1 MATSLPWSVKGVDP
15 RTRDAAKAAARRA
28 GMTLGEWLDNKIRE
42 EAGEAEPEQAAPE
55 QLDIA
60 ALSERLAKLSQ
71 GQMDTSSHAAASAA
85 QQGASE
91 LSRGEIDAVI
101 NQAAAVER
109 LTRESSAKTAGALD
123 SITRW
128 IEKTESRITS
138 SERAAAER
146 QERATS
152 VIADAIKTMGE
163 RLVEMERKA
172 SEAKQAQAQIQAQ
185 THAKAMPAP
194 RLAFSRD
201 GLAEAV
207 NDIRTRQ
214 RVLDVD
220 GQAPPARRSVPE
232 NRIAAL
238 RQDLRELSNR
248 IVPASPEAE
257 APHQRMRATPAQRP
271 APASAPLQG
280 NPIEAMLADLGAR
293 LDKLDKRDRL
303 DPIMKPLAR
312 IESDVSRLSQERS
325 AEGYQRFELE
335 IAHLA
340 AKVDALVAR
349 GGDRSVIAPVLR
361 DIAELRDM
369 VRAPAADPR
378 MDTLSQQ
385 ISSLSTELAQLREA
399 QPDGRE
405 IRSLSQAIEDV
416 RDAILSD
423 RAHDRQAD
431 PTQLTSLSRQI
442 ENLADKIDTLPA
454 MRPEVINAQAEQLS
468 ARLNEM
474 DASGRG
480 VSHVLSDRIEA
491 LVIRL
496 EDMAGRDLAGKD
508 LAGRQPDQL
517 ESRIDALQESI
528 ETLAEQGPVA
538 VTRQIEALAGR
549 IESLAAASNL
559 SQIIS
564 EGKGPQVARVDL
576 RPIEDMLRGLAEKI
590 DEAGRPGAETGA
602 FDALEQQISGL
613 AQRLDTAAAT
623 RSAETGIER
632 TLQDL
637 VVHLQTLRQDATA
650 AAERAARAAMAD
662 MGSKGGPASGIAE
675 ISNLLSGLRDTHVS
689 SGRETQDA
697 IGAVHQT
704 LETVISRLASI
715 EAELAAERQGPA
727 PRPVMPPRHAEQ
739 AQSAARASEP
749 AASVSIAREDRIA
762 QADRFPQ
769 EDRIATER
777 PRAGQPEASSPVA
790 ASLDLPL
797 EPGSGRPRVS
807 TTTAPQDAQS
817 VRQSLIAA
825 ARRSAKAA
833 TEASTTP
840 AATSEPAKGSGRLKE
855 IMEKRRKPLLL
866 GLAALVLA
874 MGTAHVVT
882 GALQG
887 GGTGKPANAEAVD
900 IPAAPPAPA
909 PVPAT
914 PAPAKDQTSALPP
927 VSAPSISAAPAFM
940 SPAQAAITIPEAAP
954 AAEPLATASA
964 PPAQTAVLTVT
975 GIDELPAGLGSVG
988 LRKAALAG
996 DARAV
1001 YEVASRA
1008 ADGPGPGRD
1017 PKLALRLFERAAVA
1031 GLAPAQFRLG
1041 NMFEKGIGTTR
1052 DASLARVWYTRA
1064 AERGNA
1070 KAMHNLA
1077 VLHAEGASGKPDYA
1091 TATEWFRKAA
1101 ELGVR
1106 DSQYN
1111 LAILLGRGL
1120 GAPTDLGQSY
1130 LWFSIAAAQ
1139 GDEDASRK
1147 RDEVAQRL
1155 SPGDLATAKAAAESW
1170 KPKALEATAN
1180 DVTPP
1185 GKGWDEA
1192 PSATTKKPAK
1202 PAHG

>member
-42 EAGEAEPEQAAPE
+42 EAAEMEPEQAAPE

-172 SEAKQAQAQIQAQ
+172 SEAQQAQAQP
-185 THAKAMPAP
+185 KAMPAP

-214 RVLDVD
+214 RALDVD
-220 GQAPPARRSVPE
+220 GQAQPARRSVPE

-257 APHQRMRATPAQRP
+257 APPQRMRAAPAQRP
-271 APASAPLQG
+271 APASAPIQS

-378 MDTLSQQ
+378 MDTLSRQ

-442 ENLADKIDTLPA
+442 ENLADKIETLPA

-496 EDMAGRDLAGKD
+496 EDMAGKD
-508 LAGRQPDQL
+508 MAGRLPDQL

-559 SQIIS
+559 SQLIS

-590 DEAGRPGAETGA
+590 DEAGRPGAETDA

-637 VVHLQTLRQDATA
+637 VVHLQTLRQDTTA
-650 AAERAARAAMAD
+650 AAEHAARAAMAD
-662 MGSKGGPASGIAE
+662 MGAKGGPASGIAE

-715 EAELAAERQGPA
+715 EAELAAERHGPA
-727 PRPVMPPRHAEQ
+727 PRPVMPPRHVEQ
-739 AQSAARASEP
+739 AQSASRMPES
-749 AASVSIAREDRIA
+749 AASVSVAEGDRITA
-762 QADRFPQ
+762 
-769 EDRIATER
+769 ER

-833 TEASTTP
+833 TEATTAP
-840 AATSEPAKGSGRLKE
+840 ATTSEPAKGSGRLKE

-887 GGTGKPANAEAVD
+887 GGTGKPVSAEAVD
-900 IPAAPPAPA
+900 IPAVPTA

-914 PAPAKDQTSALPP
+914 PTPAKDQTSALPP
-927 VSAPSISAAPAFM
+927 VPAPTITAAPSFM

-954 AAEPLATASA
+954 AAEPLPAALV

-975 GIDELPAGLGSVG
+975 GIDDLPSGLGSVG

-1008 ADGPGPGRD
+1008 ADGPGPARD

-1185 GKGWDEA
+1185 AKGWDEA

>member
-1 MATSLPWSVKGVDP
+1 LPWSVKGVDP

-42 EAGEAEPEQAAPE
+42 EAAETQPEQAAPE

-71 GQMDTSSHAAASAA
+71 GQMDTSPYAAASAA
-85 QQGASE
+85 QQGTSE

-172 SEAKQAQAQIQAQ
+172 SEAQQAQAQTQAQ
-185 THAKAMPAP
+185 TLAKPMPAP

-214 RVLDVD
+214 RALDVD
-220 GQAPPARRSVPE
+220 GQAQPARRSVPE

-248 IVPASPEAE
+248 IVPASSEAD
-257 APHQRMRATPAQRP
+257 APSQRMRATPAQHP
-271 APASAPLQG
+271 TPASAPIPG

-312 IESDVSRLSQERS
+312 IESDVTRLSQERS

-378 MDTLSQQ
+378 MDTLSRQ

-496 EDMAGRDLAGKD
+496 EDMAGKE

-637 VVHLQTLRQDATA
+637 VVHLQTLRQDTTA

-715 EAELAAERQGPA
+715 EAELATERQGAA

-739 AQSAARASEP
+739 AQSAARTPEP
-749 AASVSIAREDRIA
+749 AASLNIA
-762 QADRFPQ
+762 Q
-769 EDRIATER
+769 EDRIAAER
-777 PRAGQPEASSPVA
+777 PRAGQPEASSPLA

-807 TTTAPQDAQS
+807 TTAAPQDAQS

-840 AATSEPAKGSGRLKE
+840 TTTSEPAKGSGRLKE

-887 GGTGKPANAEAVD
+887 GGTGKPVNAEAVD
-900 IPAAPPAPA
+900 IPAAPAAPAPA
-909 PVPAT
+909 T
-914 PAPAKDQTSALPP
+914 PTPAKDQTSALPP
-927 VSAPSISAAPAFM
+927 VSAPTISTAPSFM
-940 SPAQAAITIPEAAP
+940 SPAQAAITIPETAP
-954 AAEPLATASA
+954 AAEPLPAASA
-964 PPAQTAVLTVT
+964 PPVQTAVLTVT
-975 GIDELPAGLGSVG
+975 GIDDLPTGLGSVG

-1008 ADGPGPGRD
+1008 VDGPGPARD

-1077 VLHAEGASGKPDYA
+1077 VLHAEGAAGKPDYA

-1155 SPGDLATAKAAAESW
+1155 SPGDLAAAKAAAESW

-1185 GKGWDEA
+1185 SKGWDEA

>member
-28 GMTLGEWLDNKIRE
+28 GMTLGEWLDNKIRK
-42 EAGEAEPEQAAPE
+42 EAAETESEQAVPE

-60 ALSERLAKLSQ
+60 ALSERLARLSQ
-71 GQMDTSSHAAASAA
+71 GQMDTSPHAAASAA

-91 LSRGEIDAVI
+91 LSRSEIDAVI
-101 NQAAAVER
+101 NQAAAAER

-138 SERAAAER
+138 GERAAAER

-172 SEAKQAQAQIQAQ
+172 SGAQQAQAQTQAE
-185 THAKAMPAP
+185 THAKPMPAP

-214 RVLDVD
+214 RALDVD
-220 GQAPPARRSVPE
+220 GQVQPAHRSVPE
-232 NRIAAL
+232 HRIAAL

-257 APHQRMRATPAQRP
+257 EPPQRMRATPAQRP
-271 APASAPLQG
+271 APASAPIQG

-303 DPIMKPLAR
+303 DPIMQPLAR

-349 GGDRSVIAPVLR
+349 GGDRGVIAPVLR

-378 MDTLSQQ
+378 MDTLSRQ
-385 ISSLSTELAQLREA
+385 ISSLSTELAQLRET
-399 QPDGRE
+399 QPDGRD

-442 ENLADKIDTLPA
+442 ENLADKIETLPA

-496 EDMAGRDLAGKD
+496 EDMAGKD
-508 LAGRQPDQL
+508 MAGRQPDQL
-517 ESRIDALQESI
+517 ESRIAALQESI

-559 SQIIS
+559 SQLIS

-590 DEAGRPGAETGA
+590 DEAGRPGAETEA

-637 VVHLQTLRQDATA
+637 VVHLQTLRQDTTA
-650 AAERAARAAMAD
+650 AAEHAARAAMAD
-662 MGSKGGPASGIAE
+662 MGTRGGPASGIAE

-715 EAELAAERQGPA
+715 EAELAGERQGPA

-739 AQSAARASEP
+739 AQSAARTTES
-749 AASVSIAREDRIA
+749 AASVSVARDDRIA
-762 QADRFPQ
+762 A
-769 EDRIATER
+769 ER

-833 TEASTTP
+833 TEATTTP

-887 GGTGKPANAEAVD
+887 GGTAKPVSAEAVD
-900 IPAAPPAPA
+900 IPAAPTAPA

-914 PAPAKDQTSALPP
+914 PAPAKDQASALPP
-927 VSAPSISAAPAFM
+927 VPAPTISVAPSFM
-940 SPAQAAITIPEAAP
+940 SPAQAAITIPESAAP
-954 AAEPLATASA
+954 AAEPLPATLV
-964 PPAQTAVLTVT
+964 PPVQTAVLTVT
-975 GIDELPAGLGSVG
+975 GIDDLPTGLGSVG

-1008 ADGPGPGRD
+1008 ADGPGPARD

-1041 NMFEKGIGTTR
+1041 NMFEKGIGTAR

-1077 VLHAEGASGKPDYA
+1077 VLHAEGAAGKPDYA

-1120 GAPTDLGQSY
+1120 GAPADLGQSY

-1147 RDEVAQRL
+1147 RDEIVQRL
-1155 SPGDLATAKAAAESW
+1155 SPGDLATAKAAAASW
-1170 KPKALEATAN
+1170 KPKALEAIAN

-1185 GKGWDEA
+1185 AKGWDEA

-1202 PAHG
+1202 PAQG

>member
-42 EAGEAEPEQAAPE
+42 EAAETGPEQTAPE

-71 GQMDTSSHAAASAA
+71 GQMDTSPHAAASAA
-85 QQGASE
+85 QQGTSE
-91 LSRGEIDAVI
+91 LSRSEIDAVI

-172 SEAKQAQAQIQAQ
+172 SEVQQAQAQP
-185 THAKAMPAP
+185 TPMPAP

-214 RVLDVD
+214 RALDVD
-220 GQAPPARRSVPE
+220 GQAQPARRSVPE

-257 APHQRMRATPAQRP
+257 VAPQRMRATPAQHP
-271 APASAPLQG
+271 APASAPIQG

-293 LDKLDKRDRL
+293 LDKLGKQDRL
-303 DPIMKPLAR
+303 EPIMKPLAR

-340 AKVDALVAR
+340 AKVDALAAR

-361 DIAELRDM
+361 DIAELRDI
-369 VRAPAADPR
+369 VQAPAADPR
-378 MDTLSQQ
+378 MDSLSRQ

-399 QPDGRE
+399 QPDGRD

-431 PTQLTSLSRQI
+431 PAQLTSLSRQI
-442 ENLADKIDTLPA
+442 ESLADKIETLPA
-454 MRPEVINAQAEQLS
+454 MRPEVINAQAEQLA

-496 EDMAGRDLAGKD
+496 EDM
-508 LAGRQPDQL
+508 AGRQPDQL

-559 SQIIS
+559 SQMIS

-590 DEAGRPGAETGA
+590 DEAGRPGAETDA

-613 AQRLDTAAAT
+613 AQRLDAAAAT

-637 VVHLQTLRQDATA
+637 VVHLQTLRQDTTA

-662 MGSKGGPASGIAE
+662 MGTKGGPASGIAE

-739 AQSAARASEP
+739 AQSAARTPEP
-749 AASVSIAREDRIA
+749 AASVSIAEGDRIVA
-762 QADRFPQ
+762 
-769 EDRIATER
+769 ER

-807 TTTAPQDAQS
+807 TATAPQDAQS

-833 TEASTTP
+833 TEAATTAP
-840 AATSEPAKGSGRLKE
+840 AATSEPTKGGGRLKE

-866 GLAALVLA
+866 GLAAIVLA

-887 GGTGKPANAEAVD
+887 GGGTAKPVSAEAVD
-900 IPAAPPAPA
+900 VPAAPTAPA

-914 PAPAKDQTSALPP
+914 PAKDQTSALPP
-927 VSAPSISAAPAFM
+927 VTAPTISAAPSFM
-940 SPAQAAITIPEAAP
+940 SPAQAAITIPETAP

-975 GIDELPAGLGSVG
+975 GIDDLPTGLGSVG

-1077 VLHAEGASGKPDYA
+1077 VLHAEGAAGKPDYA

-1147 RDEVAQRL
+1147 RDEVSQRL
-1155 SPGDLATAKAAAESW
+1155 SPSDLAAAKAAAESW
-1170 KPKALEATAN
+1170 KPKALEAAAN

-1192 PSATTKKPAK
+1192 PSATKKPAK

>member
-1 MATSLPWSVKGVDP
+1 M
-15 RTRDAAKAAARRA
+15 
-28 GMTLGEWLDNKIRE
+28 
-42 EAGEAEPEQAAPE
+42 
-55 QLDIA
+55 
-60 ALSERLAKLSQ
+60 
-71 GQMDTSSHAAASAA
+71 
-85 QQGASE
+85 
-91 LSRGEIDAVI
+91 
-101 NQAAAVER
+101 
-109 LTRESSAKTAGALD
+109 
-123 SITRW
+123 
-128 IEKTESRITS
+128 
-138 SERAAAER
+138 
-146 QERATS
+146 
-152 VIADAIKTMGE
+152 
-163 RLVEMERKA
+163 
-172 SEAKQAQAQIQAQ
+172 
-185 THAKAMPAP
+185 
-194 RLAFSRD
+194 
-201 GLAEAV
+201 
-207 NDIRTRQ
+207 
-214 RVLDVD
+214 
-220 GQAPPARRSVPE
+220 
-232 NRIAAL
+232 
-238 RQDLRELSNR
+238 
-248 IVPASPEAE
+248 
-257 APHQRMRATPAQRP
+257 
-271 APASAPLQG
+271 
-280 NPIEAMLADLGAR
+280 
-293 LDKLDKRDRL
+293 
-303 DPIMKPLAR
+303 
-312 IESDVSRLSQERS
+312 
-325 AEGYQRFELE
+325 
-335 IAHLA
+335 
-340 AKVDALVAR
+340 
-349 GGDRSVIAPVLR
+349 
-361 DIAELRDM
+361 
-369 VRAPAADPR
+369 
-378 MDTLSQQ
+378 
-385 ISSLSTELAQLREA
+385 
-399 QPDGRE
+399 
-405 IRSLSQAIEDV
+405 
-416 RDAILSD
+416 
-423 RAHDRQAD
+423 
-431 PTQLTSLSRQI
+431 
-442 ENLADKIDTLPA
+442 
-454 MRPEVINAQAEQLS
+454 
-468 ARLNEM
+468 
-474 DASGRG
+474 
-480 VSHVLSDRIEA
+480 
-491 LVIRL
+491 
-496 EDMAGRDLAGKD
+496 
-508 LAGRQPDQL
+508 
-517 ESRIDALQESI
+517 
-528 ETLAEQGPVA
+528 
-538 VTRQIEALAGR
+538 TRQIEALAGR

-559 SQIIS
+559 SQLIS

-590 DEAGRPGAETGA
+590 DEAGRPGAETEA

-637 VVHLQTLRQDATA
+637 VVHLQTLRQDTTA
-650 AAERAARAAMAD
+650 AAEHAARAAMAD
-662 MGSKGGPASGIAE
+662 MGTRGGPASGIAE

-715 EAELAAERQGPA
+715 EAELAGERQGPA

-739 AQSAARASEP
+739 AQSAARTTES
-749 AASVSIAREDRIA
+749 AASVSVARDDRIA
-762 QADRFPQ
+762 A
-769 EDRIATER
+769 ER

-833 TEASTTP
+833 TEATTTP

-887 GGTGKPANAEAVD
+887 GGTAKPVSAEAVD
-900 IPAAPPAPA
+900 IPAAPTAPA

-914 PAPAKDQTSALPP
+914 PAPAKDQASALPP
-927 VSAPSISAAPAFM
+927 VPAPTISVAPSFM
-940 SPAQAAITIPEAAP
+940 SPAQAAITIPESAAP
-954 AAEPLATASA
+954 AAEPLPATLV
-964 PPAQTAVLTVT
+964 PPVQTAVLTVT
-975 GIDELPAGLGSVG
+975 GIDDLPTGLGSVG

-1008 ADGPGPGRD
+1008 ADGPGPARD

-1041 NMFEKGIGTTR
+1041 NMFEKGIGTAR

-1077 VLHAEGASGKPDYA
+1077 VLHAEGAAGKPDYA

-1120 GAPTDLGQSY
+1120 GAPADLGQSY

-1147 RDEVAQRL
+1147 RDEIVQRL
-1155 SPGDLATAKAAAESW
+1155 SPGDLATAKAAAASW
-1170 KPKALEATAN
+1170 KPKALEAIAN

-1185 GKGWDEA
+1185 AKGWDEA

-1202 PAHG
+1202 PAQG